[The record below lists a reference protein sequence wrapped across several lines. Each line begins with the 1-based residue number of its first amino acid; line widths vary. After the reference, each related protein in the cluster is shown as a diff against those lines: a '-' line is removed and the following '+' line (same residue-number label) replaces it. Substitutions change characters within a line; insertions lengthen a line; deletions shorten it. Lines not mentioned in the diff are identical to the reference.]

1 MIYDVRHVTTYTY
14 GSPVTFAQCTLRM
27 LPSSGVGQTVLSRS
41 LTVDPQ
47 PSSLA
52 EHISFFGEHVAVAQI
67 DTAHTE
73 LRIEARSCVR
83 VQRRHVGLHDTGLPW
98 DQVREHAFAIQSLQP
113 SSPAHFIFASRLTP
127 FWSEVTSYVT
137 ESFSP
142 RRPIIEAARD
152 LIRRIRRE
160 FKYDPDA
167 TRVSTP
173 LIDAFR
179 ARHGVCQDYA
189 HIMIAGLRGLGLPA
203 AYVSGY
209 IRTIPPQGQPRLEGG
224 DASHAWVAL
233 WCGPDDGW
241 IGFDPTNNIIENDD
255 HVVLGWGRD
264 YGDVAPLGGILQ
276 GTREQEVD
284 VAVDVIPIGEAASLA
299 GEPVADRY

>member
-1 MIYDVRHVTTYTY
+1 MIYDVKHVTTYTY

-27 LPSSGVGQTVLSRS
+27 LPSSGIGQTVLSRA
-41 LTVDPQ
+41 LTIDPH
-47 PSSLA
+47 PSSLS
-52 EHISFFGEHVAVAQI
+52 EHIAFFGEHVAVAQI
-67 DTAHTE
+67 ATPHE
-73 LRIEARSCVR
+73 VLRIEGRSR
-83 VQRRHVGLHDTGLPW
+83 VQVERRKIGVGEDGQAWEL
-98 DQVREHAFAIQSLQP
+98 VREQAFATQSLAP
-113 SSPAHFIFASRLTP
+113 SSPAHFIYHSRLTP
-127 FWSEVTSYVT
+127 FWPAVTSYIGD
-137 ESFSP
+137 SFSP
-142 RRPIIEAARD
+142 RRPIILAARE
-152 LIRRIRRE
+152 LIRRIRNE

-173 LIDAFR
+173 LIEAFNS
-179 ARHGVCQDYA
+179 RHGVCQDYA

-233 WCGPDDGW
+233 WCGTQDGW
-241 IGFDPTNNIIENDD
+241 IGFDPTNNILENDD

-276 GTREQEVD
+276 GTREQEIEVE
-284 VAVDVIPIGEAASLA
+284 VDVIPIG
-299 GEPVADRY
+299 

>member
-27 LPSSGVGQTVLSRS
+27 LPSTGVGQTVLSRS
-41 LTVDPQ
+41 LTIVPP
-47 PSSLA
+47 PSSLS
-52 EHISFFGEHVAVAQI
+52 EHVSFFGEHLAVAQI

-73 LRIEARSCVR
+73 LRIEAQSR
-83 VQRRHVGLHDTGLPW
+83 VVVERRAIAADEPGLPW
-98 DQVREHAFAIQSLQP
+98 EAVREQAFAIRSLQP
-113 SSPAHFIFASRLTP
+113 DSPAHFIFSSRLTP
-127 FWSEVTSYVT
+127 FWSEVTDYAA
-137 ESFSP
+137 ESFVP
-142 RRPIIEAARD
+142 QRPVIDAGRD

-179 ARHGVCQDYA
+179 GRHGVCQDYA

-209 IRTIPPQGQPRLEGG
+209 IRTVPPYGQPRLEGG
-224 DASHAWVAL
+224 DASHAWVAI
-233 WCGPDDGW
+233 WCGSDEGW
-241 IGFDPTNNIIENDD
+241 VGFDPTNNILENDD

-284 VAVDVIPIGEAASLA
+284 VAVDVIP
-299 GEPVADRY
+299 VV

>member
-1 MIYDVRHVTTYTY
+1 M
-14 GSPVTFAQCTLRM
+14 
-27 LPSSGVGQTVLSRS
+27 
-41 LTVDPQ
+41 
-47 PSSLA
+47 
-52 EHISFFGEHVAVAQI
+52 AVAQI
-67 DTAHTE
+67 DIAHSE
-73 LRIEARSCVR
+73 LRIEARSMVR
-83 VQRRHVGLHDTGLPW
+83 VERRQVAPEERGIPW
-98 DQVREHAFAIQSLQP
+98 DSVREQAFAIQSLEP
-113 SSPAHFIFASRLTP
+113 SSPAHFIFASHLTP
-127 FWSEVTSYVT
+127 FWPEVTAYIA
-137 ESFSP
+137 ESFQP
-142 RRPIIEAARD
+142 HRPIIEAARA
-152 LIRRIRRE
+152 LIGRIRRE

-173 LIDAFR
+173 LIDAFN

-209 IRTIPPQGQPRLEGG
+209 IRTIPPNGQPRLEGG

-241 IGFDPTNNIIENDD
+241 IGFDPTNNILECDD

-276 GTREQEVD
+276 GTRDQDVD
-284 VAVDVIPIGEAASLA
+284 VAVDVIPIE
-299 GEPVADRY
+299 ERH